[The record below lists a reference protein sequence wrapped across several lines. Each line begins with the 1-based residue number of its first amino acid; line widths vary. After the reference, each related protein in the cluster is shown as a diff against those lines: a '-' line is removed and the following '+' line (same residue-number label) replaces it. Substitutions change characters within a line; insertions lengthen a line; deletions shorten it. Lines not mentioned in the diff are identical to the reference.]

1 MKRMNKVF
9 GLLAMAAI
17 VFSCAKET
25 PVNEETVTP
34 GEEQTGPKTNLS
46 DLDPSEYLLGF
57 GGTIENQTKVNIDVS
72 TGELSFENND
82 EALVYVPA
90 TEATGTYKYNNAT
103 SLFEPK
109 TDGDAV
115 AIGDNYALVYYPAAS
130 FNGASSGNV
139 TFTMPT
145 AVTAG
150 DDAENLGD
158 KNPMSGLIVAGSRDD
173 KGNSRVVF
181 KNLCSILRV
190 SLTGNVDDQAAGKT
204 VSSVTLSN
212 TTVPIAAEGTY
223 TVSWDGYTDAEANV
237 PSLAT
242 SASGYSM
249 SVTSSI
255 TLDPDTATDFYFL
268 LPPTG
273 TMEGMTVTATLSDD
287 ASYVRTRSNLT
298 IERSKILTLA
308 YRAGVFYDGAGTAG
322 DPWQIK
328 TADDFKQISKRCAAD
343 GDYLDDEYI
352 QVADINFG
360 TDGDHKSN
368 LSGYMIGTSANPFTG
383 KYNGNTHSLNYF
395 SLSGTNPVGL
405 FQYIGAATIDD
416 VVVSGFSVNAT
427 KQAGAI
433 VGYVNDASAKILNC
447 ETSEGTIFATTGEA
461 GGIVGRVQVAGTEIT
476 DCINGANVTN
486 TTNNNN
492 NIGGIVGYSHADI
505 TITRCSNSGTIDNQ
519 SGAQVGGI
527 IGRCAAD
534 VTISNCSNSGII
546 RSYKGIAGGIVG
558 TFATAALTAS
568 TVTGCSNTG
577 AVLVSE
583 DNADNIG
590 GIVGRMYSGIV
601 SRCRN
606 HGHIG
611 AWSTTDGTS
620 FTALDV
626 NNHAVGGIVGLMN
639 TGVVQECY
647 GGIPGVSKAW
657 IRGGENIGGIV
668 GCASTDN
675 SEKIYIINCFNRTSA
690 QSSNSG
696 DAPIGGIVGYAN
708 ANKMQIDIMNCLNWG
723 SAYLLNTNGSNTSSC
738 IGGLV
743 GKGDTGAS
751 VNLNIRNCMAVNTRG
766 TIMQRVGSE
775 DKAINELDLTTY
787 QTYGLIYGL
796 VSGKTLLR
804 DIYYRTTGSGASYM
818 GTNSSSYSGVRN
830 MKTGVSDNVA
840 KNTEVTTLNICKNN
854 TETYEFNGYM
864 YAGLTRGS
872 YSPSNESV
880 KLSVGTYN
888 SVVALQLSDW
898 VSVSG
903 MSGYSLPKALV
914 DLGID
919 YYNR

>member
-1 MKRMNKVF
+1 MKYINRLF
-9 GLLAMAAI
+9 WLLVVAGVVI
-17 VFSCAKET
+17 SCGKET
-25 PVNEETVTP
+25 PEKEDIVTP
-34 GEEQTGPKTNLS
+34 EKEQTTHEKEVT

-57 GGTIENQTKVNIDVS
+57 GGIIENQTKVEIDVS

-103 SLFEPK
+103 LLFEPK

-115 AIGDNYALVYYPAAS
+115 AIGDNYALVYYPAGS
-130 FNGASSGNV
+130 FSGASSGNV
-139 TFTMPT
+139 TFTMPA

-150 DDAENLGD
+150 SAENLGD
-158 KNPMSGLIVAGSRDD
+158 KNPMGGLIVAGSRDVSG
-173 KGNSRVVF
+173 KCQVAF

-190 SLTGNVDDQAAGKT
+190 SLTGNVDDQAAEKT

-212 TTVPIAAEGTY
+212 TTVPIAAAGTY
-223 TVSWDGYTDAEANV
+223 TVSWDGYTDAETNV
-237 PSLAT
+237 PSLDT

-249 SVTSSI
+249 SITSSI
-255 TLDPDTATDFYFL
+255 TLDPDNATDFYFL

-273 TMEGMTVTATLSDD
+273 TMEGMTVTATLSDA

-298 IERSKILTLA
+298 IERNKILTLA
-308 YRAGVFYDGAGTAG
+308 YRAGVFYDGAGTEG

-328 TADDFKQISKRCAAD
+328 TADDFKQISKRCAANE
-343 GDYLDDEYI
+343 DYLDDEYI
-352 QVADINFG
+352 QVAHINFG
-360 TDGDHKSN
+360 ADADHKAN
-368 LSGYMIGTSANPFTG
+368 LSSYMIGTYAKPFTG
-383 KYNGNTHSLNYF
+383 KYDGNTYSLNYF
-395 SLSGTNPVGL
+395 SLTGTNPVGL

-416 VVVSGFSVNAT
+416 VVVSGFSVSAT
-427 KQAGAI
+427 KWAAPI
-433 VGYVNDASAKILNC
+433 VGYVQGAAIISNC
-447 ETSEGTIFATTGEA
+447 ETSEGTISATNGEA
-461 GGIVGRVQVAGTEIT
+461 GGIVGRVNVAGTEIT
-476 DCINGANVTN
+476 DCINGSNVTN

-492 NIGGIVGYSHADI
+492 NLGGIVGYSNADI
-505 TITRCSNSGTIDNQ
+505 TITGCSNSGTIDNQ

-546 RSYKGIAGGIVG
+546 RSCKGIAGGIVG
-558 TFATAALTAS
+558 TFATAELTAS

-583 DNADNIG
+583 ENADNIG
-590 GIVGRMYSGIV
+590 GIVGKMNSGIV
-601 SRCRN
+601 SQCRN
-606 HGHIG
+606 HGHVG

-626 NNHAVGGIVGLMN
+626 NNQAVGGIVGLMN

-647 GGIPGVSKAW
+647 GGIPGDNKAW

-668 GCASTDN
+668 GCASTD
-675 SEKIYIINCFNRTSA
+675 SDEKIYIINCFNRTSA

-696 DAPIGGIVGYAN
+696 NAPIGGIVGYAN
-708 ANKMQIDIMNCLNWG
+708 ANKKQIDIMNCLNWG
-723 SAYLLNTNGSNTSSC
+723 SAYLLNTNGSNTTSC

-743 GKGDTGAS
+743 GKGYGSAS
-751 VNLNIRNCMAVNTRG
+751 ANLNIRNCMAVNTHV
-766 TIMQRVGSE
+766 TILQRVGSE
-775 DKAINELDLTTY
+775 DKAISGLDLATY
-787 QTYGLIYGL
+787 QTYGLIYGS
-796 VSGKTLLR
+796 VSGRTLLR
-804 DIYYRTTGSGASYM
+804 DIYYRSAGSGASYM
-818 GTNSSSYSGVRN
+818 GTNSSSYTGVRN

-840 KNTEVTTLNICKNN
+840 KNTDETTLNICKNN

-872 YSPSNESV
+872 YSPTNASS

-888 SVVALQLSDW
+888 GTTLLLSDW

-914 DLGID
+914 DLGIY